1 MQYITD
7 EFILF
12 IPPSTERRGER
23 EKERLNSGEAA
34 AESGNSGKVSFIA
47 ESMGRAGL
55 SQYFFRGSLR
65 AGYNGPPE
73 LGVALDA
80 GNLGTRV

>member
-7 EFILF
+7 GFILF
-12 IPPSTERRGER
+12 VPRSIERRGERER

-34 AESGNSGKVSFIA
+34 AESGSSGKVSFIA

-73 LGVALDA
+73 LGVAPTA
-80 GNLGTRV
+80 